1 MTNQRP
7 QKRNS
12 QEKAICSLLAV
23 FILLIQFV
31 WNLVT
36 TASPFLSNLNL
47 LANISFLFYS
57 QDYGPATRF
66 SPRKRKSVDLK
77 ENDETNSDENVLD
90 SSDEMSENDELE
102 GAQDDTMHEKIDIEK
117 AVWNEPGRLSFLSFV
132 TDGSF
137 TQMPVS
143 LLIHQFS
150 CPRYSC
156 NNRYLW
162 WSTLLYWSY
171 YCVYLIYFISQQT
184 FVSVNAKDSK
194 CKATDDLSF
203 VLENYNNNK

>member
-1 MTNQRP
+1 M
-7 QKRNS
+7 
-12 QEKAICSLLAV
+12 
-23 FILLIQFV
+23 QFV

-57 QDYGPATRF
+57 QGYGPATRF

-77 ENDETNSDENVLD
+77 ENDETNSNENVLD
-90 SSDEMSENDELE
+90 YSSDEMSENDELE
-102 GAQDDTMHEKIDIEK
+102 GAQDEIMHEKIDIEK
-117 AVWNEPGRLSFLSFV
+117 AVRNEPGRLSFLSFV

-137 TQMPVS
+137 IQMPVC

-150 CPRYSC
+150 CPRYSP
-156 NNRYLW
+156 NNWYLW

-171 YCVYLIYFISQQT
+171 YYVYLIYFISQQT

-194 CKATDDLSF
+194 CKVTDDLSF